1 MVGVTLTSWL
11 VRKSGQQLNSSYSM
25 STCQL
30 WTDRMEQTLDY
41 YLKNVLQT
49 NKDMNVRQ
57 FHSISYLDL

>member
-1 MVGVTLTSWL
+1 MVGGDANKLACQ
-11 VRKSGQQLNSSYSM
+11 KSGQQLNSSYSM

-41 YLKNVLQT
+41 YLKSVLQT